1 LGMDIL
7 RLRSGS
13 VALTGTG
20 QLALKELQARFDM
33 DIGRVE
39 VSSPTVRIK
48 RVRNLV
54 VARLVLLIY

>member
-1 LGMDIL
+1 M
-7 RLRSGS
+7 
-13 VALTGTG
+13 
-20 QLALKELQARFDM
+20 ALKELQARFDM